1 MAGIIITLRPLQYI
15 LLFRCLF
22 ILAYNH
28 VHGKVC
34 NQTIII
40 PMNLIICSLMQG
52 GVSLSLH
59 GAGA

>member
-1 MAGIIITLRPLQYI
+1 MALYECHCITVNNTCSIHYYLDD
-15 LLFRCLF
+15 CLF

-40 PMNLIICSLMQG
+40 PMNLIICSLMGG
-52 GVSLSLH
+52 GV
-59 GAGA
+59 